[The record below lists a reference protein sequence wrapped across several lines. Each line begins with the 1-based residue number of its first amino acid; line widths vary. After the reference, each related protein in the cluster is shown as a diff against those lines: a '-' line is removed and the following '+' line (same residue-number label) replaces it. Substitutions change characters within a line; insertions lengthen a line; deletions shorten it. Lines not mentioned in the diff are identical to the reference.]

1 LKEGIDK
8 VNPSLTTIV
17 IPNEDEA
24 LEYAYANT
32 PSDSLVT
39 IMCDVVARA
48 LDKIKEL
55 KEREEKEALFKPKA
69 VEGWSTEIK

>member
-1 LKEGIDK
+1 MDPAI
-8 VNPSLTTIV
+8 PTIV

-24 LEYAYANT
+24 LDYAYANSK
-32 PSDSLVT
+32 PGSLVT

-55 KEREEKEALFKPKA
+55 KEKEDNPIA
-69 VEGWSTEIK
+69 VSH

>member
-1 LKEGIDK
+1 M
-8 VNPSLTTIV
+8 

-32 PSDSLVT
+32 RQGALVT

-48 LDKIKEL
+48 LDKIREL
-55 KEREEKEALFKPKA
+55 KEREEREIEEETKRDSVRA
-69 VEGWSTEIK
+69 VGS